1 MLFLSVLF
9 VICKRHMLH
18 SGSHFSTKIVQRY
31 KILKIHVIKGYD
43 ATGKAEI
50 KKTALKANYHLLA
63 SFWQIEGQMF

>member
-1 MLFLSVLF
+1 MFLSVLF
-9 VICKRHMLH
+9 VICKRHVLH
-18 SGSHFSTKIVQRY
+18 FGSHFSTKIVQRY

-43 ATGKAEI
+43 ATGKSLI

>member
-9 VICKRHMLH
+9 VICKRHNMLH

-43 ATGKAEI
+43 TTGKAGV
-50 KKTALKANYHLLA
+50 KKTALKANY
-63 SFWQIEGQMF
+63 IY

>member
-1 MLFLSVLF
+1 
-9 VICKRHMLH
+9 MLH

-31 KILKIHVIKGYD
+31 KILKIYVIKGYD
-43 ATGKAEI
+43 ATGKAGI